1 MQHSK
6 QDSLVIR
13 RILGIEPKNRVVIH
27 TMLEKEFYE
36 IIKREGLDLATVV
49 NLGVEK
55 VLKEKGLL

>member
-1 MQHSK
+1 M
-6 QDSLVIR
+6 QDSLVMR

>member
-1 MQHSK
+1 M
-6 QDSLVIR
+6 QDSLVMR

-36 IIKREGLDLATVV
+36 IIKINGLDLATVV

-55 VLKEKGLL
+55 VLREKGLL